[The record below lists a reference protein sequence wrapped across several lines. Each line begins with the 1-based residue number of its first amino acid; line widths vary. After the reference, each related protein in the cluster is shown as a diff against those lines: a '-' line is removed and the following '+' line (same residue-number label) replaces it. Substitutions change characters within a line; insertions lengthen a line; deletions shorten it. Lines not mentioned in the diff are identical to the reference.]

1 MGRIKVANKLKD
13 LNKVIDDVTNA
24 TKKAVEEVTKTIT
37 KENVNKTAK
46 DIKDKVET
54 IVDSGEKIVLETTKK
69 VKRKTIKPELFIESH
84 GNQTSYEEI
93 LEKVYCELEGKTDMV
108 KIKSIKIYFKSEEGK
123 AYCVVNENE
132 TVVVEL

>member
-1 MGRIKVANKLKD
+1 MTNRMKD
-13 LNKVIDDVTNA
+13 INKVIDEVTNA

-54 IVDSGEKIVLETTKK
+54 MVDNGEKIVLETTKK
-69 VKRKTIKPELFIESH
+69 VRKKTIKPELFIESN
-84 GNQTSYEEI
+84 GRQTSYEQM
-93 LEKVYCELEGKTDMV
+93 LEKIYSELDAKEDMV
-108 KIKSIKIYFKSEEGK
+108 KIKSIKIYFKPEEQK

-132 TVVVEL
+132 TVEVEL